1 MNAEY
6 VKPVLYALLNV
17 ASASGIVFANKAVLT
32 TCGFHFIYTLTFI
45 HTLTTLVGMR
55 VFCAC
60 GIFEHKRLT
69 VLSLAPLAAA
79 YVGYV
84 VLNNL
89 SLRLNSVGQ
98 GLQISAVRLPLQP
111 G

>member
-1 MNAEY
+1 MLDGEH

-32 TCGFHFIYTLTFI
+32 TFGFHFIYALTLI
-45 HTLTTLVGMR
+45 HTLCTLVGMR
-55 VFCAC
+55 VFCTC
-60 GIFEHKRLT
+60 GIFEYKRLT
-69 VLSLAPLAAA
+69 VVSVAPLAAA

-89 SLRLNSVGQ
+89 SLRLNSVCSWAS
-98 GLQISAVRLPLQP
+98 LLITTAA
-111 G
+111 